1 MTKILK
7 AKHKISRR
15 YGQNLW
21 GSAKSAVLK
30 KNYRPGQHGPAMQQ
44 KNSDYGNQL
53 KAKQMLKGYY
63 GRINERQFSNYY
75 KKAIRM
81 KGNSADNL
89 VGLLERRLDAV
100 VYRMNLAST
109 IFAARQMVSHK
120 HILVNGKKV
129 NVASYLVRPGD
140 VVELIASQ
148 KENVKVMENMQKME
162 RDVPEY
168 IEFDAS
174 EMKGTFKYVP
184 TFQDI
189 PYAAKM
195 EPHLVIE
202 YYSS

>member
-1 MTKILK
+1 VTKIVR

-21 GSAKSAVLK
+21 GSAKSSVLR
-30 KNYRPGQHGPAMQQ
+30 KNYRPGQHGPVLPQ

-75 KKAIRM
+75 KKAIKM

-109 IFAARQMVSHK
+109 IFAARQLVSHK

-129 NVASYLVRPGD
+129 NVPSYLVKAGD
-140 VVELIASQ
+140 VIEIASSY
-148 KENVKVMENMQKME
+148 KENVKVMESVQKME

-168 IEFDAS
+168 IDFDPK
-174 EMKGTFKYVP
+174 EMKATFKYAP

-189 PYAAKM
+189 PYACKM